1 MAYAVG
7 NIMVADTRP
16 STGIGVS
23 IPFDNSTAFRS
34 VYTTKEQLK
43 YNIINY
49 LLTNRG
55 ERLFN
60 PTFGANIRARLF
72 EQITQD
78 SNESLRVSIM
88 SSVESYFPSIEITTL
103 YIIPEPNYNTITIQ
117 FSYRIKTSGQTDD
130 ILINLQNG

>member
-1 MAYAVG
+1 M
-7 NIMVADTRP
+7 
-16 STGIGVS
+16 
-23 IPFDNSTAFRS
+23 
-34 VYTTKEQLK
+34 K